1 MKKLLASMAVA
12 LLLAACQTAPS
23 TYAPAPVVT
32 EVDKVV
38 QAPCKAPT
46 VEKPSFAFDGL
57 ALGADIYTQVKTLL
71 ADRDQRKGYEVK
83 LEAAVKSCQ

>member
-1 MKKLLASMAVA
+1 MAVA
-12 LLLAACQTAPS
+12 LLLTACAGPS
-23 TYAPAPVVT
+23 AYAPAPVVT

-38 QAPCKAPT
+38 QTPCKAPT
-46 VEKPSFAFDGL
+46 VDKPSFAFDGL

-71 ADRDQRKGYEVK
+71 ADRDQRKGYEGK